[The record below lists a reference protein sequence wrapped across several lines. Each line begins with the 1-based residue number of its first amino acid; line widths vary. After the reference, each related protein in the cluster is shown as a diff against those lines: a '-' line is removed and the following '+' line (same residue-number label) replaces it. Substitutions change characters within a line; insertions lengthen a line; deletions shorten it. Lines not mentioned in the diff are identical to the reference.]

1 MNEVF
6 DMDFSEKTINTD
18 YKFIGE
24 IIKLRVDTVETP
36 AGNTATRE
44 LVEHP
49 GGVGVVALTD
59 DHKVIMEWQ
68 YRRPFDRNVY
78 EIPAGKR
85 DAGEDTLACG
95 KRELEEETGL
105 RAKRFEY
112 LGCILPT
119 PGFCSEVLH
128 MYVATGLYQGEVHR
142 DKDEFLELEQVPIEA
157 VVDKILSGEIV
168 DAKTCVA
175 VLKVNELIRRGVIK

>member
-1 MNEVF
+1 
-6 DMDFSEKTINTD
+6 MDFSEKTINSD

-36 AGNTATRE
+36 SGNTATRE

-49 GGVGVVALTD
+49 GGVAVVALTD
-59 DHKVIMEWQ
+59 DKKVIMEWQ

-85 DAGEDTLACG
+85 NVGEDTLSCG
-95 KRELEEETGL
+95 KRELEEETGYK
-105 RAKRFEY
+105 AKNFTY
-112 LGCILPT
+112 LGSMLPT

-128 MYVATGLYQGEVHR
+128 MYVATGLFKGELHR
-142 DKDEFLELEQVPIEA
+142 DTDEYMELEQVPLEA
-157 VVDKILSGEIV
+157 VVEKILSGEIV

-175 VLKVNELIRRGVIK
+175 VLKVNELIRRGALEIN

>member
-1 MNEVF
+1 
-6 DMDFSEKTINTD
+6 MDFSEKTINTD

-36 AGNTATRE
+36 GGNTATRE

-49 GGVGVVALTD
+49 GGVAVVALTD
-59 DHKVIMEWQ
+59 DKKVVMEWQ

-85 DAGEDTLACG
+85 NYGEDPLECG
-95 KRELEEETGL
+95 KRELEEETGYK
-105 RAKRFEY
+105 ADNFMY
-112 LGCILPT
+112 LGSMLPT

-128 MYVATGLYQGEVHR
+128 MYVATGLKKGHMHR
-142 DKDEFLELEQVPIEA
+142 DEDEFLELEQVPLES
-157 VVDKILSGEIV
+157 VVEKILSGEIV

-175 VLKVNELIRRGVIK
+175 VLKVNELLRRGALKIK

>member
-1 MNEVF
+1 
-6 DMDFSEKTINTD
+6 MDFSEKTINTD

-24 IIKLRVDTVETP
+24 IIKLRVDTVTTP
-36 AGNTATRE
+36 SGNTATRE

-49 GGVGVVALTD
+49 GGVAVVALTD
-59 DHKVIMEWQ
+59 DHKIIMEWQ

-85 DAGEDTLACG
+85 DIGEDPLSCG
-95 KRELEEETGL
+95 KRELEEETGFK
-105 RAKRFEY
+105 AKKFTY
-112 LGCILPT
+112 LGSMLPT

-128 MYVATGLYQGEVHR
+128 MYVATGLYEGHVKR
-142 DKDEFLELEQVPIEA
+142 DQDEFLELEQVPIES
-157 VVDKILSGEIV
+157 VVEKILNGEIV

>member
-1 MNEVF
+1 
-6 DMDFSEKTINTD
+6 MDFSEKTINTD

-24 IIKLRVDTVETP
+24 IIKLRVDTVKTP
-36 AGNTATRE
+36 GGNTATRE

-49 GGVGVVALTD
+49 GGVAVVALTD

-85 DAGEDTLACG
+85 NSRDEDPLICG
-95 KRELEEETGL
+95 KRELEEETGYK
-105 RAKRFEY
+105 AKNFMY
-112 LGCILPT
+112 LGCMLPT

-128 MYVATGLYQGEVHR
+128 MYVATGLYEGKMNR
-142 DKDEFLELEQVPIEA
+142 DQDEYLELEQVPLEA
-157 VVDKILSGEIV
+157 VVEKILNGEIV

-175 VLKVNELIRRGVIK
+175 VLKVNELVRRGVIK

>member
-1 MNEVF
+1 
-6 DMDFSEKTINTD
+6 MDFSEKTINTD

-36 AGNTATRE
+36 GGNTATRE

-49 GGVGVVALTD
+49 GGVAVVALTD
-59 DHKVIMEWQ
+59 DKKVIMEWQ

-85 DAGEDTLACG
+85 NSINEDPLECG
-95 KRELEEETGL
+95 MRELEEETGYK
-105 RAKRFEY
+105 AKNFTY
-112 LGCILPT
+112 LGSMLPT
-119 PGFCSEVLH
+119 PGFCSEILH
-128 MYVATGLYQGEVHR
+128 MYVATGLYPGTVKR
-142 DKDEFLELEQVPIEA
+142 DEDEYMELEQVPLES
-157 VVDKILSGEIV
+157 VVEKILSGEIV

-175 VLKVNELIRRGVIK
+175 VLKVNELLRRGAIKID

>member
-1 MNEVF
+1 
-6 DMDFSEKTINTD
+6 MDFSEKTINSD

-36 AGNTATRE
+36 GGNTATRE

-49 GGVGVVALTD
+49 GGVAIVALTD
-59 DHKVIMEWQ
+59 EGNVIMEWQ

-85 DAGEDTLACG
+85 DAGEDPLACG
-95 KRELEEETGL
+95 KRELEEETGYK
-105 RAKRFEY
+105 AKSFIY
-112 LGCILPT
+112 LGSILPT

-128 MYVATGLYQGEVHR
+128 MYVATGLYKGKLRR
-142 DKDEFLELEQVPIEA
+142 DKDEYLELEQVPLDC
-157 VVDKILSGEIV
+157 VVEKILSGEIV

-175 VLKVNELIRRGVIK
+175 VLKVNELLRRGALKIK

>member
-1 MNEVF
+1 MN
-6 DMDFSEKTINTD
+6 FSEKTINTD

-36 AGNTATRE
+36 GGNTATRE

-49 GGVGVVALTD
+49 GGVAVVAMTD
-59 DHKVIMEWQ
+59 DRKIIMEWQ

-85 DAGEDTLACG
+85 NSQTEDPLVCG
-95 KRELEEETGL
+95 MRELEEETGYK
-105 RAKRFEY
+105 AKNFMY
-112 LGCILPT
+112 LGSMLPT

-128 MYVATGLYQGEVHR
+128 MYVATGLYKGEVHR
-142 DKDEFLELEQVPIEA
+142 DTDEYLELEQVPFDS
-157 VVDKILSGEIV
+157 VVEKILNGEIV

-175 VLKVNELIRRGVIK
+175 VLKVNELIRRGVIKF

>member
-1 MNEVF
+1 
-6 DMDFSEKTINTD
+6 MDFSEKTINSD

-36 AGNTATRE
+36 GGNMATRE

-49 GGVGVVALTD
+49 GGVAVAALTED
-59 DHKVIMEWQ
+59 GKIIMEWQ
-68 YRRPFDRNVY
+68 YRRPFDKNVY

-85 DAGEDTLACG
+85 DPGEDPLACG
-95 KRELEEETGL
+95 MRELEEETGY
-105 RAKRFEY
+105 RAKNFTY
-112 LGCILPT
+112 LGSMLPT

-128 MYVATGLYQGEVHR
+128 MYVATGLYPGELKR
-142 DKDEFLELEQVPIEA
+142 DEDEFLELEEVPLES
-157 VVDKILSGEIV
+157 VVEKILGGEIV

-175 VLKVNELIRRGVIK
+175 VLKVNELLRRGVIKLK